1 MGGFSGKLGPAVGY
15 RWNGIWVL
23 RSRPEY
29 VRNPRTEAQM
39 RCRNRFKASVQLAA
53 AMRMAVAQGFTAIA
67 REHGMTA
74 YNVFVSAN
82 QPCFDMRDGQFV
94 VDWRRLSLSEGP
106 VAPVVFGVPSVDE
119 RNVLSVSFDRNG
131 GARMSRPHDYVYLYV
146 YCPDLQDGLLA
157 APVYRRDRVVRL
169 MLPETFVGRELLLYG
184 FVQDDKG
191 VGSSTCFI
199 DINSE
204 YNTINDDTLRYT
216 EHESTTIGSHWAT
229 GTQRVAPADGHRPRG
244 GGGGAEGQFAA
255 PAGT

>member
-1 MGGFSGKLGPAVGY
+1 MAKQYGSYMGGFSGKLGPAVGY

-106 VAPVVFGVPSVDE
+106 VAPVLFGVPSVDE

-146 YCPDLQDGLLA
+146 YCPELQDGLLA
-157 APVYRRDRVVRL
+157 APVYRRDRAVRL

-191 VGSSTCFI
+191 VGSTTCFI
-199 DINSE
+199 GWEAEENTAVDSVPTNGFSGVYTNNS
-204 YNTINDDTLRYT
+204 
-216 EHESTTIGSHWAT
+216 
-229 GTQRVAPADGHRPRG
+229 GTPA
-244 GGGGAEGQFAA
+244 AAA
-255 PAGT
+255 PDAGATVDAETVLRE